1 MTGYSFDEK
10 LERYAELTVKVGLNL
25 QPGQRLLINAPI
37 LSAPFTRLVTQHAY
51 QLGAPYVDVTWVDE
65 QLKLIRLQHAPRGSF
80 EEYPI
85 YLAEGWTK
93 HAQDGG
99 AALGITSEDP
109 DLLADQ
115 DPDDIAT
122 IEKTRMKHLDEF
134 YDLLGNNCINW
145 SMVSYPTP
153 AWAKKVFPDFSPR
166 EQESQL
172 WEAIFKIC
180 RINEADPTSAWQSH
194 IATLKARSKY
204 MTAKQ
209 YAALQFLG
217 PGTNLTI
224 GLAEQHRWDGGG
236 DKTRSGIFFSW
247 NLPTEE
253 IFCLPHRERID
264 GHVSASMPLSR
275 SGALIEDFSLHFE
288 HGRVTQVEARKG
300 QELLQKLIAIDE
312 GMGSLGEVALVPYS
326 SPISQMGILFYNT
339 LLDENAASHIA
350 LGDGLKFC
358 LQDAEKVSELEYAA
372 RGGNKSINHIDF
384 MIGNSQM
391 DVDGIN
397 DDGSHEP
404 VMRAGEWTFEM

>member
-1 MTGYSFDEK
+1 MTGSSFDTK
-10 LERYAELTVKVGLNL
+10 LDRYAELTVKVGLNL

-37 LSAPFTRLVTQHAY
+37 LSAPFTRLVAQRAY
-51 QLGAPYVDVTWVDE
+51 QIGAPYVDVTWVDE

-93 HAQDGG
+93 HAKDGE
-99 AALGITSEDP
+99 AALGITGEDP

-122 IEKTRMKHLDEF
+122 IEKTRVKHLEEF
-134 YDLLGNNCINW
+134 YNLMLANFYNW

-153 AWAKKVFPDFSPR
+153 AWAKKVFLEVPSW
-166 EQESQL
+166 EQEARL
-172 WEAIFKIC
+172 WEAIFQVC
-180 RINEADPTSAWQSH
+180 RINEPDPTSAWQAH
-194 IATLKARSKY
+194 IANLKARSRY
-204 MTAKQ
+204 MNAKQ
-209 YAALQFLG
+209 YSALHFRG
-217 PGTNLTI
+217 SGTDLTV
-224 GLAEQHRWDGGG
+224 GLAERHLWAGGG
-236 DKTRSGIFFSW
+236 EKTPSGIFFTC
-247 NLPTEE
+247 NLPREE

-264 GHVSASMPLSR
+264 GHVSASMPFSR

-300 QELLQKLIAIDE
+300 QELLQKLIAIDD

-326 SPISQMGILFYNT
+326 SPISQLGILFYNT

-350 LGDGLKFC
+350 LGDGFRFC
-358 LQDAEKVSELEYAA
+358 MQDAEKMSDEEYAA
-372 RGGNKSINHIDF
+372 RGGNTSLNHIDF
-384 MIGNSQM
+384 MIGSAQM

-397 DDGSHEP
+397 DNGSHEP
-404 VMRAGEWTFEM
+404 VMRAGEWAFDV